1 MQPRALFS
9 LHVSSKAKVYIIY
22 FFNHSNNV
30 PAPHSRAIDDSIWVD
45 HGDDLKDEG
54 LPETLGH
61 QVIAAQKLQ
70 GALHHPAGIRL
81 TRMHTAGQYNIG
93 AIT

>member
-1 MQPRALFS
+1 MQPRALFPYMFQVKQKCI
-9 LHVSSKAKVYIIY
+9 LYH

-30 PAPHSRAIDDSIWVD
+30 PAPHSRAIDDSIWVE

-70 GALHHPAGIRL
+70 SALHHPAGIGL